1 MTFTVFTPTYNR
13 AHTLPA
19 TYESLCRQTF
29 RDFEWLIVDDGSSD
43 NTEQLVQEWIQA
55 NIITIRYYKQINSG
69 KHIAFNRGVKEAQ
82 GDLFV
87 PLDSDDQCTP
97 NALEIFY
104 TTWLSIP
111 ENQRNKFSGVT
122 CLCMNANGDIV
133 GDRFPSDNM
142 DMDIFTMTTRYNIKG
157 EKWGFHRTKILKD
170 YPFPEFK
177 GEKFIP
183 EGVVW
188 NRIGKNYITRFINEP
203 LRIYEYSPDGNTSNA
218 RKISV
223 TSPLGV
229 RLYFQECLSFELPF
243 IKRLR
248 ITVSYFRFSFHS
260 RIDVMKMLSEMN
272 QNNIYAILMPLGWLL
287 FLRDQFMRQYDGY

>member
-1 MTFTVFTPTYNR
+1 MIFTVFTPTYNR

-19 TYESLCRQTF
+19 TYESLCRY
-29 RDFEWLIVDDGSSD
+29 

-69 KHIAFNRGVKEAQ
+69 KHIAFNQGVKEAQ
-82 GDLFV
+82 GDLFLT
-87 PLDSDDQCTP
+87 LDSDDQCTL

-122 CLCMNANGDIV
+122 CLCMNTNGDIV

-142 DMDIFTMTTRYNIKG
+142 DMDAVTMTTRYNIKG

-183 EGVVW
+183 EGLVW
-188 NRIGKNYITRFINEP
+188 NRIAKNYILRFINEP
-203 LRIYEYSPDGNTSNA
+203 LRIFEYLPDGLSANMI
-218 RKISV
+218 KIRV
-223 TSPLGV
+223 NSPLGT
-229 RLYFQECLSFELPF
+229 RLYYQEYLSFELPF
-243 IKRLR
+243 IERLKTT
-248 ITVSYFRFSFHS
+248 INYFRFSFHS
-260 RIDVMKMLSEMN
+260 RFDVMKMLSKTN
-272 QNNIYAILMPLGWLL
+272 QNNIYAILMPLGWLM
-287 FLRDQFMRQYDGY
+287 FLRDQNKVKN